1 MNEWDE
7 ASVKY
12 AIGIKHELGRL
23 EQGIINAHWHVLA
36 NLLQTIWCEDLTWY
50 DEGHLLDVGCGAGHA
65 SIILSKLMG
74 DGMSYLG
81 CEPSER
87 MRAVGTKLCPDAGV
101 NDMDIL
107 KVPDQA
113 QGHWAQIVMSNG
125 TLNHIHEWGQ
135 ALAMMALLSEK
146 YVILHRLWVYMDDS
160 PSCGILKQAYDQSI
174 WHMRINQ
181 NEMKRLM
188 EREGFELKQKASSN
202 GSGDP
207 LAGWTFLFQRRQH
220 G

>member
-12 AIGIKHELGRL
+12 AIGIQHELGRL
-23 EQGIINAHWHVLA
+23 GQGIINAHWHVLA
-36 NLLQTIWCEDLTWY
+36 NLLQTIWTNDLVWC
-50 DEGHLLDVGCGAGHA
+50 DERTLLDVGCGAGHA
-65 SIILSKLMG
+65 SVILPKLVG
-74 DGMSYLG
+74 DWISYFG

-87 MRAVGTKLCPDAGV
+87 MRAVGKKLCPDAGV

-107 KVPDQA
+107 KVPDHA
-113 QGHWAQIVMSNG
+113 QRRWAQIVMSNG
-125 TLNHIHEWGQ
+125 TLNHIHAWRQ

-160 PSCGILKQAYDQSI
+160 PSCGIIKQAYDQNI

-181 NEMKRLM
+181 REMKRVM
-188 EREGFELKQKASSN
+188 EREGFELKQRVSSN
-202 GSGDP
+202 GSGEP
-207 LAGWTFLFQRRQH
+207 LAGWTFLFERT
-220 G
+220 

>member
-7 ASVKY
+7 ASVQY
-12 AIGIKHELGRL
+12 AIGIKHELGRV

-36 NLLQTIWCEDLTWY
+36 NLLQTIWADNWS
-50 DEGHLLDVGCGAGHA
+50 DERALLDVGCGAGHA
-65 SIILSKLMG
+65 SVILPKLVG
-74 DGMSYLG
+74 DAINYYG
-81 CEPSER
+81 CEPSES
-87 MRAVGTKLCPDAGV
+87 MRAVGKKLCPDAGV

-107 KVPDQA
+107 KVPKHA
-113 QGHWAQIVMSNG
+113 QKSWAQIVMSNG

-160 PSCGILKQAYDQSI
+160 PSCGIIKQAYDQSI

-181 NEMKRLM
+181 GEMKRLM
-188 EREGFELKQKASSN
+188 EREGFELKLRVSSN

-207 LAGWTFLFQRRQH
+207 LAGWTFLFKRT
-220 G
+220 